1 MTKSPA
7 FRRAALA
14 AVAVLAVAIIAIAD
28 VPTSLTGSLKAGK
41 LQLKSAGALAFGPDG
56 VLFIGDSLGGSVAA
70 IDTNDHTASKGA
82 PSINVEGLDAKIAAM
97 VGVPADQ
104 IVVNDMKVNP
114 LSKNVYLSV
123 SRGKGPDAQPLIVKV
138 DTTGA
143 VSNLSLDNVKFAQV
157 SLVDAPEANPAASS
171 GSMSQAFRQDPRTT
185 TITDM
190 NFVDG
195 NLLVAGMSNEEW
207 NSALRS
213 IPVPFKNAERGA
225 TLQIWHD
232 SHGRY
237 ETQSPVRTFVPYT
250 IAGQP
255 YVLAAYTCTPLVR
268 IPVSDLKAGAKVKGQ
283 TIADLGAGN
292 QPLDMVPYKKD
303 GKDYI
308 LVANT
313 AFGLLKVQ
321 ADHLETY
328 PIIDSPTKNPGTAG
342 MPFEKITSV
351 TSVKQ
356 LAQLDSSNA
365 VVLTATSGPGPAFA
379 PGPPVGPM
387 NLKTIAL
394 P

>member
-1 MTKSPA
+1 MVNRLL
-7 FRRAALA
+7 FRRTALAALA
-14 AVAVLAVAIIAIAD
+14 ISAVAIIAIAD
-28 VPTSLTGSLKAGK
+28 VPTNLTANLKAGK
-41 LQLKSAGALAFGPDG
+41 LQLKSAGALTFGPDG

-70 IDTNDHTASKGA
+70 IDTNDRTAPKGA
-82 PSINVEGLDAKIAAM
+82 ASINVDGLDAKIAAM
-97 VGVPADQ
+97 VGVAADQ

-114 LSKNVYLSV
+114 LSKNVYLSA

-138 DTTGA
+138 DAAGT
-143 VSNLSLDNVKFAQV
+143 VSSVSLDNVKFAQV
-157 SLVDAPEANPAASS
+157 SLVDVPASNPSA
-171 GSMSQAFRQDPRTT
+171 RQDPRTT

-190 NFVDG
+190 NYVNG

-207 NSALRS
+207 SSALRS
-213 IPVPFKNAERGA
+213 IPVPFRNAEAGA

-250 IAGQP
+250 IAGQQ
-255 YVLAAYTCTPLVR
+255 YVIAAYTCTPLVK

-328 PIIDSPTKNPGTAG
+328 ATIDSPTKNPGSAG

-351 TSVKQ
+351 TNVKQ
-356 LAQLDSSNA
+356 LSQLDASNA
-365 VVLTATSGPGPAFA
+365 VVLTANAGAGPVYA

-387 NLKTIAL
+387 SLKTIAL

>member
-1 MTKSPA
+1 MIKGPA
-7 FRRAALA
+7 FQRAALA
-14 AVAVLAVAIIAIAD
+14 VVALSAVAIFAIAD
-28 VPTSLTGSLKAGK
+28 APANLTDSLKAGK

-56 VLFIGDSLGGSVAA
+56 VLFVGDSLGGSVAA
-70 IDTNDHTASKGA
+70 VDTNDHTAIKGA
-82 PSINVEGLDAKIAAM
+82 PSINVDGLDAKIAAM
-97 VGVPADQ
+97 VGAPVDQ

-143 VSNLSLDNVKFAQV
+143 VSNLTLDNVKFAQV
-157 SLVDAPEANPAASS
+157 SLVDAPAANPTA
-171 GSMSQAFRQDPRTT
+171 RQDPRTT

-190 NFVDG
+190 NYVSG

-213 IPVPFKNAERGA
+213 IPVPFRNAEPGA

-268 IPVSDLKAGAKVKGQ
+268 IPMSDLKAGAKVKGQ

-351 TSVKQ
+351 TNVKQ

>member
-1 MTKSPA
+1 MVKGPA

-14 AVAVLAVAIIAIAD
+14 AAAVTAVAIIAVAD
-28 VPTSLTGSLKAGK
+28 VPENMTASLKTGK
-41 LQLKSAGALAFGPDG
+41 LQLKSAGALAFGPAG
-56 VLFIGDSLGGSVAA
+56 VLFVGDSLGGAVAA
-70 IDTNDHTASKGA
+70 IDTNDHTATSGA
-82 PSINVEGLDAKIAAM
+82 ASINVDGLDAKIAAM
-97 VGVPADQ
+97 VGIPADQ

-114 LSKNVYLSV
+114 ISKNVYLSV
-123 SRGKGPDAQPLIVKV
+123 SRGKGPDAQPLIIKV

-143 VSNLSLDNVKFAQV
+143 VSNVSLDNVKFAQV
-157 SLVDAPEANPAASS
+157 SLVDAPASNPSA
-171 GSMSQAFRQDPRTT
+171 RQDPRTT

-190 NFVDG
+190 NYVNG

-207 NSALRS
+207 SSALRS
-213 IPVPFKNAERGA
+213 IPVPFKSAEEGA

-250 IAGQP
+250 IAGQH

-303 GKDYI
+303 GKEYI

-321 ADHLETY
+321 ADHLESY
-328 PIIDSPTKNPGTAG
+328 PTIDSPTKNPGTAG

-351 TSVKQ
+351 TNVKQ
-356 LAQLDSSNA
+356 LSQLDAQNA
-365 VVLTATSGPGPAFA
+365 VVLTANAGAGPAYA

>member
-1 MTKSPA
+1 M
-7 FRRAALA
+7 
-14 AVAVLAVAIIAIAD
+14 
-28 VPTSLTGSLKAGK
+28 
-41 LQLKSAGALAFGPDG
+41 
-56 VLFIGDSLGGSVAA
+56 
-70 IDTNDHTASKGA
+70 NY
-82 PSINVEGLDAKIAAM
+82 IN
-97 VGVPADQ
+97 
-104 IVVNDMKVNP
+104 
-114 LSKNVYLSV
+114 
-123 SRGKGPDAQPLIVKV
+123 
-138 DTTGA
+138 
-143 VSNLSLDNVKFAQV
+143 
-157 SLVDAPEANPAASS
+157 
-171 GSMSQAFRQDPRTT
+171 
-185 TITDM
+185 
-190 NFVDG
+190 G

-207 NSALRS
+207 SSALRS
-213 IPVPFKNAERGA
+213 LPVPFRNAEPGA

-250 IAGQP
+250 IAGQQ
-255 YVLAAYTCTPLVR
+255 YVIAAYTCTPLVK

-328 PIIDSPTKNPGTAG
+328 ATIDSPTKNPGTAG

-351 TSVKQ
+351 TNVKQ
-356 LAQLDSSNA
+356 LSQLDASNA
-365 VVLTATSGPGPAFA
+365 VVLTANAGAGPAFA

-387 NLKTIAL
+387 SLKTIAL

>member
-1 MTKSPA
+1 MIKGPV

-14 AVAVLAVAIIAIAD
+14 AVAVSAVAIIAIAD
-28 VPTSLTGSLKAGK
+28 VPVNLTSGLKTGKPE
-41 LQLKSAGALAFGPDG
+41 LKSAGALAFGPDG
-56 VLFIGDSLGGSVAA
+56 VLFVGDSLGGSVTA
-70 IDTNDHTASKGA
+70 IDTNDRTAPKGA
-82 PSINVEGLDAKIAAM
+82 ASINVDGLDVKIAAM
-97 VGVPADQ
+97 VGAPADQ

-138 DTTGA
+138 DTAGA
-143 VSNLSLDNVKFAQV
+143 VSNVSLDNVKFSQV
-157 SLVDAPEANPAASS
+157 SLVDAPASNPGA
-171 GSMSQAFRQDPRTT
+171 RQDPRTT

-190 NFVDG
+190 SYVEG

-207 NSALRS
+207 SSALRS
-213 IPVPFKNAERGA
+213 IPVPFKSAGLAA

-250 IAGQP
+250 IAGRQ
-255 YVLAAYTCTPLVR
+255 YVLAAYTCTPLVK
-268 IPVSDLKAGAKVKGQ
+268 IPVDDLKAGAKVKGQ

-313 AFGLLKVQ
+313 AFGLLKVD
-321 ADHLETY
+321 ANHLETY
-328 PIIDSPTKNPGTAG
+328 ATIDSPTKNPGTAG
-342 MPFEKITSV
+342 MPFEKITSA
-351 TSVKQ
+351 TNVKQ
-356 LAQLDSSNA
+356 LSQLDGSNA
-365 VVLTATSGPGPAFA
+365 VVLTATSGPGPAYA

-387 NLKTIAL
+387 SLKTIAL

>member
-1 MTKSPA
+1 MVKGPV

-14 AVAVLAVAIIAIAD
+14 AAAVSVVAIIAIAD
-28 VPTSLTGSLKAGK
+28 VPANVTGGLKPGK
-41 LQLKSAGALAFGPDG
+41 LELKSAGALAFGPDG
-56 VLFIGDSLGGSVAA
+56 VLFVGDSLGGSVAA
-70 IDTNDHTASKGA
+70 VDTNDHTSPKGA
-82 PSINVEGLDAKIAAM
+82 AAINVDGLDAKIAAM

-138 DTTGA
+138 DTAGT
-143 VSNLSLDNVKFAQV
+143 VSNVSLDNVKFSQV
-157 SLVDAPEANPAASS
+157 SLVDAPASNPSA
-171 GSMSQAFRQDPRTT
+171 RQDPRTT

-190 NFVDG
+190 NYVNG

-207 NSALRS
+207 SSALRS
-213 IPVPFKNAERGA
+213 IPVPFKSAELGA
-225 TLQIWHD
+225 TVQIWHD

-250 IAGQP
+250 IAGQQ

-268 IPVSDLKAGAKVKGQ
+268 IPVGDLKAGAKVKGQ

-303 GKDYI
+303 GKEYI

-328 PIIDSPTKNPGTAG
+328 PTIDSPTKNPGTAG

-351 TSVKQ
+351 TNVKQ
-356 LAQLDSSNA
+356 LSQLDASNA
-365 VVLTATSGPGPAFA
+365 VVLTASAGAGPAYA

-387 NLKTIAL
+387 SLKTIAL

>member
-1 MTKSPA
+1 MIKGPA
-7 FRRAALA
+7 FRRVALA
-14 AVAVLAVAIIAIAD
+14 AVAVSAVAIFAIAD
-28 VPTSLTGSLKAGK
+28 VPSNLTGSMKAGK
-41 LQLKSAGALAFGPDG
+41 LELKSAGALAFGPDG
-56 VLFIGDSLGGSVAA
+56 VLFVGDSLGGSVAA
-70 IDTNDHTASKGA
+70 IDTNDHTALKGA
-82 PSINVEGLDAKIAAM
+82 ASINVEGLDAKIAAM
-97 VGVPADQ
+97 AGIPADQ

-114 LSKNVYLSV
+114 ISKNVYLSV
-123 SRGKGPDAQPLIVKV
+123 SRGKGPGAQPLIVKV

-157 SLVDAPEANPAASS
+157 SLVDAPASNPSA
-171 GSMSQAFRQDPRTT
+171 RQDPRTT

-190 NFVDG
+190 NYLNG

-207 NSALRS
+207 SSALRS
-213 IPVPFKNAERGA
+213 IPVPFKNAEPGA

-237 ETQSPVRTFVPYT
+237 ETASPVRTFVPYT

-292 QPLDMVPYKKD
+292 QPLDMVPYQKD
-303 GKDYI
+303 GKEYI

-321 ADHLETY
+321 GDHLENY
-328 PIIDSPTKNPGTAG
+328 PTIDSPTKNPGTAG

-351 TSVKQ
+351 NNVKQ

-365 VVLTATSGPGPAFA
+365 VVLTATSGAGPAYA

>member
-1 MTKSPA
+1 MIKGPA
-7 FRRAALA
+7 VRRSALA
-14 AVAVLAVAIIAIAD
+14 AVAVCAVAIIAIAD
-28 VPTSLTGSLKAGK
+28 VPTNLAGSLKAGK

-56 VLFIGDSLGGSVAA
+56 VLFVGDSLGGSVAA
-70 IDTNDHTASKGA
+70 IDTNDHTAPKGA
-82 PSINVEGLDAKIAAM
+82 ASINVDGLDAKIAAM

-114 LSKNVYLSV
+114 LSKNAYLSV

-143 VSNLSLDNVKFAQV
+143 VSSLSLDNVKFAQV
-157 SLVDAPEANPAASS
+157 SLVDAPASNPTA
-171 GSMSQAFRQDPRTT
+171 RQDPRTT

-190 NFVDG
+190 NYVSG

-207 NSALRS
+207 SSALRS
-213 IPVPFKNAERGA
+213 IPVPFTNAELGA

-237 ETQSPVRTFVPYT
+237 ETQSPVRTFVPYV

-268 IPVSDLKAGAKVKGQ
+268 IPVGELKAGAKVKGQ

-321 ADHLETY
+321 ADHLENY

-351 TSVKQ
+351 TNVKQ
-356 LAQLDSSNA
+356 LAQLDASNA
-365 VVLTATSGPGPAFA
+365 VVLTATSGAGPAFA

-387 NLKTIAL
+387 NLKTIVL

>member
-1 MTKSPA
+1 MN
-7 FRRAALA
+7 
-14 AVAVLAVAIIAIAD
+14 
-28 VPTSLTGSLKAGK
+28 LTGSLKAGK

-56 VLFIGDSLGGSVAA
+56 VLFVGDSLGGSIAA
-70 IDTNDHTASKGA
+70 IDTNDHTAPKSA
-82 PSINVEGLDAKIAAM
+82 ASINVDGLDAKIAAM
-97 VGVPADQ
+97 VGVPANQ

-123 SRGKGPDAQPLIVKV
+123 SRGRGPDAQPLIVKV
-138 DTTGA
+138 DTAGA

-157 SLVDAPEANPAASS
+157 SLVDAPASNPNA
-171 GSMSQAFRQDPRTT
+171 RQDPRTT

-190 NFVDG
+190 NYVSG

-207 NSALRS
+207 SSALRS
-213 IPVPFKNAERGA
+213 IPVPFKNAEPGA

-268 IPVSDLKAGAKVKGQ
+268 IPVSELKAGAKVKGQ

-328 PIIDSPTKNPGTAG
+328 PVIDSPTKNPGTAG
-342 MPFEKITSV
+342 MPFEKITTV
-351 TSVKQ
+351 TNVKQ

-387 NLKTIAL
+387 SLKTIVL

>member
-1 MTKSPA
+1 MVKGSV
-7 FRRAALA
+7 FRHAALA
-14 AVAVLAVAIIAIAD
+14 AVAVSAVALIAIAD
-28 VPTSLTGSLKAGK
+28 VPANVTAGLKAGK
-41 LQLKSAGALAFGPDG
+41 LELKSAGALAFGPDG
-56 VLFIGDSLGGSVAA
+56 VLFVGDSLGGSVAA
-70 IDTNDHTASKGA
+70 VDTNDHTAPKGA
-82 PSINVEGLDAKIAAM
+82 ASINVEGLDTKIAAM
-97 VGVPADQ
+97 VGVPPDQ
-104 IVVNDMKVNP
+104 IVIGDMKVNP
-114 LSKNVYLSV
+114 ISKNVYLSV

-143 VSNLSLDNVKFAQV
+143 VSNVSLDNVKFSQV
-157 SLVDAPEANPAASS
+157 SLVDAPASNPSA
-171 GSMSQAFRQDPRTT
+171 RQDPRTT

-190 NFVDG
+190 NYVNG

-207 NSALRS
+207 SSALRS
-213 IPVPFKNAERGA
+213 IPVPFRSAELGA

-250 IAGQP
+250 IAGQQ

-303 GKDYI
+303 GKEYI

-328 PIIDSPTKNPGTAG
+328 PTIDSPTKNPGTAG

-351 TSVKQ
+351 TNVKQ
-356 LAQLDSSNA
+356 LSQLDASNA
-365 VVLTATSGPGPAFA
+365 VVLTASSGAGPAYA

-387 NLKTIAL
+387 SLKTIAL

>member
-1 MTKSPA
+1 MVKSSV
-7 FRRAALA
+7 FRHAALA
-14 AVAVLAVAIIAIAD
+14 AVAVSAVALIAIAD
-28 VPTSLTGSLKAGK
+28 VPANVTAGLKAGK
-41 LQLKSAGALAFGPDG
+41 LELKSAGALAFGPDG
-56 VLFIGDSLGGSVAA
+56 VLFVGDSVGGSVAA
-70 IDTNDHTASKGA
+70 VDTNDHTAPKGIA
-82 PSINVEGLDAKIAAM
+82 SINVEGLDTKIAAM
-97 VGVPADQ
+97 VGVPPDQ
-104 IVVNDMKVNP
+104 IVIGDMKVNP
-114 LSKNVYLSV
+114 ISKNVYLSV

-143 VSNLSLDNVKFAQV
+143 VSNVSLDNVKFSQV
-157 SLVDAPEANPAASS
+157 SLVDAPASNPSA
-171 GSMSQAFRQDPRTT
+171 RQDPRTT

-190 NFVDG
+190 NYVNG

-207 NSALRS
+207 SSALRS
-213 IPVPFKNAERGA
+213 IPVPFRSAELGA

-250 IAGQP
+250 IAGQQ

-303 GKDYI
+303 GKEYI

-328 PIIDSPTKNPGTAG
+328 PTIDSPTKNPGTAG

-351 TSVKQ
+351 TNVKQ
-356 LAQLDSSNA
+356 LSQLDASNA
-365 VVLTATSGPGPAFA
+365 VVLTASSGAGPAYA

-387 NLKTIAL
+387 SLKTIAL

>member
-1 MTKSPA
+1 MVKGPA
-7 FRRAALA
+7 LHRAALA
-14 AVAVLAVAIIAIAD
+14 AAVVSAVAIIAIAD
-28 VPTSLTGSLKAGK
+28 VPANVTAGLKPGK
-41 LQLKSAGALAFGPDG
+41 LELKSAGALAFGPAG
-56 VLFIGDSLGGSVAA
+56 VLFVGDSLGGSIAA
-70 IDTNDHTASKGA
+70 IDTNDRTAPKGA
-82 PSINVEGLDAKIAAM
+82 ASVDVDGLDAKIAAM
-97 VGVPADQ
+97 VGIPADQ

-114 LSKNVYLSV
+114 ISKNVYLSV

-143 VSNLSLDNVKFAQV
+143 VSNVSLDNVKFAQL
-157 SLVDAPEANPAASS
+157 SLVDAPASNPSA
-171 GSMSQAFRQDPRTT
+171 RQDPRTT

-190 NFVDG
+190 NYVNG
-195 NLLVAGMSNEEW
+195 KLLVAGMSNEEW
-207 NSALRS
+207 SSALRS
-213 IPVPFKNAERGA
+213 IPVPFQSAEQGA

-250 IAGQP
+250 IAGQQ

-303 GKDYI
+303 GREYI

-328 PIIDSPTKNPGTAG
+328 PTIDSPTKNPGTAG

-351 TSVKQ
+351 TNVKQ
-356 LAQLDSSNA
+356 LSQLDASNA
-365 VVLTATSGPGPAFA
+365 VVLTANAGAGPAYA

-387 NLKTIAL
+387 SLKTIAL

>member
-1 MTKSPA
+1 MTKGPV
-7 FRRAALA
+7 FRRSALA
-14 AVAVLAVAIIAIAD
+14 AVAVSAVAIIAIAD
-28 VPTSLTGSLKAGK
+28 VPANLTDSLKVGK

-56 VLFIGDSLGGSVAA
+56 VLFVGDSLGGSVAA
-70 IDTNDHTASKGA
+70 IDTNDHTARKGA
-82 PSINVEGLDAKIAAM
+82 ASINVDGLDAKIAAM

-143 VSNLSLDNVKFAQV
+143 VSNVSLDDVKFAQV
-157 SLVDAPEANPAASS
+157 SLVDAPVSNPAA
-171 GSMSQAFRQDPRTT
+171 RQDPRTT

-190 NFVDG
+190 NYVSG

-213 IPVPFKNAERGA
+213 IPVPFRNAEPGA

-351 TSVKQ
+351 TNVKQ
-356 LAQLDSSNA
+356 LAQIDSLNA
-365 VVLTATSGPGPAFA
+365 VVLTATSGPGPAYA

-387 NLKTIAL
+387 SLKTIAL

>member
-1 MTKSPA
+1 MIRRPA
-7 FRRAALA
+7 FRHTALAALA
-14 AVAVLAVAIIAIAD
+14 VSAMAIIAIAD
-28 VPTSLTGSLKAGK
+28 APANLTASLRAGK

-56 VLFIGDSLGGSVAA
+56 VLFVGDSLGGSVAA
-70 IDTNDHTASKGA
+70 IDTSDRTAPKGPVA
-82 PSINVEGLDAKIAAM
+82 INVDGLDTKIAAM

-114 LSKNVYLSV
+114 ISKNVYLSA

-143 VSNLSLDNVKFAQV
+143 VSNVSLDNVKFAQV
-157 SLVDAPEANPAASS
+157 GLVDAPAANPSS
-171 GSMSQAFRQDPRTT
+171 RQDPRTT

-190 NFVDG
+190 NYVDG

-207 NSALRS
+207 SSALRS
-213 IPVPFKNAERGA
+213 IPVPFRNAEPGA

-237 ETQSPVRTFVPYT
+237 ETASPVRTFVPYT
-250 IAGQP
+250 IGGRQ
-255 YVLAAYTCTPLVR
+255 YVIAAYTCTPLVK
-268 IPVSDLKAGAKVKGQ
+268 IPVGDLKAGAKVKGQ

-308 LVANT
+308 LVANS

-328 PIIDSPTKNPGTAG
+328 VTIDSPTTNPGTAG
-342 MPFEKITSV
+342 MPFDKITSV
-351 TSVKQ
+351 TNVKQ
-356 LAQLDSSNA
+356 LSQMDASNV
-365 VVLTATSGPGPAFA
+365 VVLTATSGPGPVYA

-387 NLKTIAL
+387 SLKTIAL

>member
-1 MTKSPA
+1 MVQGPV

-14 AVAVLAVAIIAIAD
+14 AVAVSAVAIIAIAD
-28 VPTSLTGSLKAGK
+28 VPVNVTSGLKAGK
-41 LQLKSAGALAFGPDG
+41 LSLKSAGALAFGPDG
-56 VLFIGDSLGGSVAA
+56 VLFVGDSLGGSVSA
-70 IDTNDHTASKGA
+70 IDTNDRTAPRGA
-82 PSINVEGLDAKIAAM
+82 ASVNVEGVDSKIAAM

-114 LSKNVYLSV
+114 LSKNVYLSA
-123 SRGKGPDAQPLIVKV
+123 SRGKGPDAQPLLIKV
-138 DTTGA
+138 DTAGV
-143 VSNLSLDNVKFAQV
+143 VSNVSLDNVKFAQV
-157 SLVDAPEANPAASS
+157 SLVDAPAANPSA
-171 GSMSQAFRQDPRTT
+171 RQDPRTT

-190 NFVDG
+190 NYVNG

-207 NSALRS
+207 SSALRS
-213 IPVPFKNAERGA
+213 IPVPFKNADLGA
-225 TLQIWHD
+225 TVQIWHD

-250 IAGQP
+250 IAGQQ
-255 YVLAAYTCTPLVR
+255 YVLAAYTCTPLVK

-292 QPLDMVPYKKD
+292 QPLDMVPYRKD
-303 GKDYI
+303 GKDFI

-321 ADHLETY
+321 ADHLENYAT
-328 PIIDSPTKNPGTAG
+328 IDSPTKNPGTAG

-351 TSVKQ
+351 TNVKQ
-356 LAQLDSSNA
+356 LSQLDASNA
-365 VVLTATSGPGPAFA
+365 VVLTANPGAGPAYA
-379 PGPPVGPM
+379 PGPSVGPM

>member
-1 MTKSPA
+1 MIKGPA

-14 AVAVLAVAIIAIAD
+14 AVAVSAVAILAIAD
-28 VPTSLTGSLKAGK
+28 NPSNLTDSLKAGK

-56 VLFIGDSLGGSVAA
+56 VLFVGDSLGGSVAA
-70 IDTNDHTASKGA
+70 IDTNDHTAPKGA
-82 PSINVEGLDAKIAAM
+82 ASINVDGLDAKIAAM

-138 DTTGA
+138 DTSGA

-157 SLVDAPEANPAASS
+157 SLVDAPAANPAA
-171 GSMSQAFRQDPRTT
+171 RQDPRTT

-190 NFVDG
+190 NYVSG

-213 IPVPFKNAERGA
+213 IPVPFKNAEPGA

-250 IAGQP
+250 IAGQA

-292 QPLDMVPYKKD
+292 QPLDMVPYKKG

-328 PIIDSPTKNPGTAG
+328 PTIDSPTKNPGTAG

-351 TSVKQ
+351 TNVKQ

-365 VVLTATSGPGPAFA
+365 VVLTATSGPGPAYA

-387 NLKTIAL
+387 NLKTIVL

>member
-1 MTKSPA
+1 MIDSPV
-7 FRRAALA
+7 FRRTALA
-14 AVAVLAVAIIAIAD
+14 LLAVSAVALIAIAD
-28 VPTSLTGSLKAGK
+28 TPANLTASLKSGK

-56 VLFIGDSLGGSVAA
+56 VLFVGDSIGGSVSA
-70 IDTNDHTASKGA
+70 IDTSDRTAPKGA
-82 PSINVEGLDAKIAAM
+82 AAINVEGLDTKIAAM

-104 IVVNDMKVNP
+104 IVINDMKVNP
-114 LSKNVYLSV
+114 LSKNVYLSA
-123 SRGKGPDAQPLIVKV
+123 SRGKGPDAQPLIIRV

-143 VSNLSLDNVKFAQV
+143 VSNVSLDNVKFAQV
-157 SLVDAPEANPAASS
+157 NLVDAPASNPSA
-171 GSMSQAFRQDPRTT
+171 RQDPRTT

-190 NFVDG
+190 NYVNG

-213 IPVPFKNAERGA
+213 IPVPFKSADLGA
-225 TLQIWHD
+225 MVQIWHD

-237 ETQSPVRTFVPYT
+237 ETESPVRTFVPYT
-250 IAGQP
+250 IEGKP
-255 YVLAAYTCTPLVR
+255 FVIAAYTCTPLVK
-268 IPVSDLKAGAKVKGQ
+268 IAVSDLKAGAKVKGQ

-303 GKDYI
+303 GKEYI
-308 LVANT
+308 LVANS

-328 PIIDSPTKNPGTAG
+328 ATIDSPTKNPGTAG
-342 MPFEKITSV
+342 MPFDKITSV

-356 LAQLDSSNA
+356 LAQMDASNA
-365 VVLTATSGPGPAFA
+365 VVLTANSGPGPAFA

-387 NLKTIAL
+387 SLKTIAL